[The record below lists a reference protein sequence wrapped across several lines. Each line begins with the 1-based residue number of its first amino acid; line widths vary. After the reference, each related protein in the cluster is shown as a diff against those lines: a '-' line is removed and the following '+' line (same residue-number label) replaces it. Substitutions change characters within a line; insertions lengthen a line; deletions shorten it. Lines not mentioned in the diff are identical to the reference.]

1 MVLAEATG
9 AGGNMNKVG
18 VEEGGRRCRGIVGH
32 GHHDVHGCVEVNIE
46 KMTTIGGK
54 KAANTKEQADGKDSR
69 VRGRIVTGTPS
80 WGQEITKRR
89 NSRIQSD

>member
-1 MVLAEATG
+1 MHIFKQNW
-9 AGGNMNKVG
+9 GNMNKVG

-54 KAANTKEQADGKDSR
+54 KGGMYCFY
-69 VRGRIVTGTPS
+69 VWI
-80 WGQEITKRR
+80 
-89 NSRIQSD
+89 